1 MKVRK
6 VRGEDRIS
14 KVVVS
19 QADVLQAKEL
29 GIEIKT
35 YIKRYLEMIAKKRR
49 WAWYLAKG
57 QK

>member
-19 QADVLQAKEL
+19 QADVLHAKAL
-29 GIEIKT
+29 GVEIKT

>member
-19 QADVLQAKEL
+19 QADVLHAKEL

-49 WAWYLAKG
+49 WTWYFARENR
-57 QK
+57 

>member
-19 QADVLQAKEL
+19 QADMLHAKAL
-29 GIEIKT
+29 GVEIKT

-49 WAWYLAKG
+49 WAWYLARG
-57 QK
+57 RQ